1 MTLPRHINDL
11 MGTASLARLVRHA
24 ERVRRAT
31 GILHGCVGEQAIGHC
46 VVANVRADVLVIH
59 TDTPAWAAKLRFQ
72 VGSLL
77 KQFKQ
82 ELDFAGL
89 RTIHIKS
96 YPSSY
101 ADKRPIPGG

>member
-11 MGTASLARLVRHA
+11 LETASVARLVRHA
-24 ERVRRAT
+24 QHVRRAT
-31 GILHGCVGEQAIGHC
+31 GILHGCVGEQAAGHC

-72 VGSLL
+72 VAPLL
-77 KQFKQ
+77 KQFRQ
-82 ELDFAGL
+82 EPNFAGL

-96 YPSSY
+96 FPASH
-101 ADKRPIPGG
+101 PGS

>member
-11 MGTASLARLVRHA
+11 METASLARLVRHA
-24 ERVRRAT
+24 EHVRRAT
-31 GILHGCVGEQAIGHC
+31 VILHGCVGEQAVRHC

-72 VGSLL
+72 VGLLL
-77 KQFKQ
+77 KQFSQ
-82 ELDFAGL
+82 EPDFAGL

-96 YPSSY
+96 YPASY
-101 ADKRPIPGG
+101 SRKPPAPGG